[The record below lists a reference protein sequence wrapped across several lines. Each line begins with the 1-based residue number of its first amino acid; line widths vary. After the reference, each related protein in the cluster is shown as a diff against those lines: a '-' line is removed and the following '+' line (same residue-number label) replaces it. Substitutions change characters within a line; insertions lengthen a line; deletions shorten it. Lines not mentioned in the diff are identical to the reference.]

1 MNVLYFDCMSGIS
14 GNMAIGALLELC
26 DDQKWFYES
35 MQALPLTHCT
45 INISKEMRNGISGTY
60 FDVRVDEAIP
70 QPERHLS
77 DIYTII
83 EESQIPDHAKMLA
96 KAIFYR
102 VAKAEAKVHNT
113 TFENV
118 HFHEVGAAD
127 SIIDIIGVALLI
139 NYLHPD
145 AVYSSVVNDGY
156 GFVECAHGIIPVP
169 VPATSEIFASSDV
182 IMRQIDINTE
192 LVTPT
197 GAAII
202 AQLADSYGPMP
213 AMKINK
219 IGWGI
224 GTKQLKI
231 PNVLK
236 VTLGEMAQHPDE
248 VIIME
253 SNVDDC
259 TGEML
264 GFVMEKMMNEGARDV
279 FFTPIF
285 MKKNRP
291 AYRITVVTDEEHMK
305 RMEELLFINT
315 TTIGFRYR
323 KEKRHVLNRE
333 IVDVKLPEGVVK
345 GKKVD
350 FEQESYIYPEYESLK
365 SLSEETRIPLKELY
379 KRFQREV

>member
-1 MNVLYFDCMSGIS
+1 
-14 GNMAIGALLELC
+14 
-26 DDQKWFYES
+26 
-35 MQALPLTHCT
+35 
-45 INISKEMRNGISGTY
+45 
-60 FDVRVDEAIP
+60 
-70 QPERHLS
+70 
-77 DIYTII
+77 
-83 EESQIPDHAKMLA
+83 
-96 KAIFYR
+96 
-102 VAKAEAKVHNT
+102 
-113 TFENV
+113 
-118 HFHEVGAAD
+118 
-127 SIIDIIGVALLI
+127 
-139 NYLHPD
+139 
-145 AVYSSVVNDGY
+145 
-156 GFVECAHGIIPVP
+156 
-169 VPATSEIFASSDV
+169 
-182 IMRQIDINTE
+182 MRQIDINTE

-213 AMKINK
+213 AMKVNK

-236 VTLGEMAQHPDE
+236 VTLGEIAQHPDE

-264 GFVMEKMMNEGARDV
+264 GFVMEKMMHEGARDV

-305 RMEELLFINT
+305 RMEELLFLNT

>member
-1 MNVLYFDCMSGIS
+1 MKIKPLFDRVLIEPEKKDNVSKFGIILPDS
-14 GNMAIGALLELC
+14 AQIGSQVGKVIAIGDGENM
-26 DDQKWFYES
+26 DGDKTT
-35 MQALPLTHCT
+35 M
-45 INISKEMRNGISGTY
+45 
-60 FDVRVDEAIP
+60 
-70 QPERHLS
+70 
-77 DIYTII
+77 
-83 EESQIPDHAKMLA
+83 
-96 KAIFYR
+96 
-102 VAKAEAKVHNT
+102 KVK
-113 TFENV
+113 
-118 HFHEVGAAD
+118 
-127 SIIDIIGVALLI
+127 IG
-139 NYLHPD
+139 D
-145 AVYSSVVNDGY
+145 KVVFNKFAG
-156 GFVECAHGIIPVP
+156 
-169 VPATSEIFASSDV
+169 SEIKIDDKDYI

-213 AMKINK
+213 AMKDNK

-236 VTLGEMAQHPDE
+236 VTLGEIAQHPDE

-264 GFVMEKMMNEGARDV
+264 GFVMEKMMHEGARDV

-305 RMEELLFINT
+305 RMEELLFLNT